1 MAELSTNERKVRLH
15 YSGSKG
21 WLVFWLIVIFP
32 VGLMLLATSGE
43 FEVGGNRYF
52 LRYDG
57 SRGWLCFWTVV
68 CFPIAVILL
77 LLNGMSIHWGEP
89 VNHPV

>member
-1 MAELSTNERKVRLH
+1 MAETSHKVHLN

-21 WLVFWLIVIFP
+21 WLIFWLIMVFP
-32 VGLMLLATSGE
+32 VGLVLLATAGE
-43 FEVGGNRYF
+43 FEVNGNRYY

-57 SRGWLCFWTVV
+57 SRGWLCFWTVF
-68 CFPIAVILL
+68 CFPVTVILL

-89 VNHPV
+89 THS